1 MASVA
6 GVGALE
12 GGPYH
17 SLPGGQVRGRELP
30 KEVRVLLP
38 ERGECQAG
46 NSSEA
51 TGSRGMSIELQ
62 WGFLELFLV
71 SLKPNQDHIFTDEQ
85 VVHTVERLPRCKP
98 VFCRPS
104 VYSGIL

>member
-12 GGPYH
+12 DGPFD
-17 SLPGGQVRGRELP
+17 SLTGGQVRGRELP
-30 KEVRVLLP
+30 KEVRILLP

-46 NSSEA
+46 NSSDA
-51 TGSRGMSIELQ
+51 TGSRGVSIELQ

-71 SLKPNQDHIFTDEQ
+71 SLKPNQEPHI
-85 VVHTVERLPRCKP
+85 HR
-98 VFCRPS
+98 
-104 VYSGIL
+104 

>member
-12 GGPYH
+12 GGPFD
-17 SLPGGQVRGRELP
+17 SLTGGQVRGRELP
-30 KEVRVLLP
+30 KEVRILLP

-46 NSSEA
+46 NSSDA
-51 TGSRGMSIELQ
+51 TGSREVSIELQ

-71 SLKPNQDHIFTDEQ
+71 SLKPNQEPYIH
-85 VVHTVERLPRCKP
+85 R
-98 VFCRPS
+98 
-104 VYSGIL
+104 